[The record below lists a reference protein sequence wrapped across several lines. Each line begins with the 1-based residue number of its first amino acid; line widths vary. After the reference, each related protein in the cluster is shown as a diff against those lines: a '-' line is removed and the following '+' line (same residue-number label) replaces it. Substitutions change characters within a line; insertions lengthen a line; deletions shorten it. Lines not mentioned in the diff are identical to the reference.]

1 MPTEADLKRDHANM
15 VKLLSC
21 PPYASYNWL
30 STFIDKARVLELHT
44 EIGLK
49 IPSTLV
55 RNGGD
60 SGDGDSDVE
69 IISASLSRLVSKGS
83 DSDDSDVELVS
94 AS

>member
-1 MPTEADLKRDHANM
+1 MPTESELKRDHANM

-30 STFIDKARVLELHT
+30 STFMDKARVLELHT
-44 EIGLK
+44 EVGLK

-55 RNGGD
+55 RKGGD
-60 SGDGDSDVE
+60 SGDSDVE
-69 IISASLSRLVSKGS
+69 IISASLSRLVSA
-83 DSDDSDVELVS
+83 SDDSDVELVS